1 MTDQVDNWH
10 KLARYDT
17 NMQGELHANLLRNNG
32 ITVSLQPLS
41 AIPGMNSGIVL
52 WVESTDL
59 ASAQRILDTI
69 PTDGAALLD
78 EMSDADFD
86 ALSAAQSNAPQGNSI
101 VNDEP
106 SISDDLL
113 NNNNGGND

>member
-32 ITVSLQPLS
+32 ITMSLQSLS

-52 WVESTDL
+52 WVENADL
-59 ASAQRILDTI
+59 PQAQRILEGVDT
-69 PTDGAALLD
+69 DSSSRADLLAN
-78 EMSDADFD
+78 MSDAELGIMPETD
-86 ALSAAQSNAPQGNSI
+86 LYTMQ
-101 VNDEP
+101 
-106 SISDDLL
+106 DDKHATPD
-113 NNNNGGND
+113 NKGGEL

>member
-1 MTDQVDNWH
+1 MSMTDMLKPHTLTSDIPTSKDDSMTDKVDNWH

-52 WVESTDL
+52 WVENTDL
-59 ASAQRILDTI
+59 AQAHHILKAIDS
-69 PTDGAALLD
+69 DGADGANLLA
-78 EMSDADFD
+78 EMSDAE
-86 ALSAAQSNAPQGNSI
+86 LGINSD
-101 VNDEP
+101 NQP
-106 SISDDLL
+106 R
-113 NNNNGGND
+113 

>member
-10 KLARYDT
+10 KLARFDT

-52 WVESTDL
+52 WVENADL
-59 ASAQRILDTI
+59 PQAQRILDGI
-69 PTDGAALLD
+69 DADSNARADLLAT
-78 EMSDADFD
+78 MSDAELGIMPETDI
-86 ALSAAQSNAPQGNSI
+86 QP
-101 VNDEP
+101 
-106 SISDDLL
+106 ISDNKHATPD
-113 NNNNGGND
+113 NKGGEL

>member
-41 AIPGMNSGIVL
+41 AMPGMNSGIVL
-52 WVESTDL
+52 WVQDTDL
-59 ASAQRILDTI
+59 AHAQRILANID
-69 PTDGAALLD
+69 TDGATPYEVFD
-78 EMSDADFD
+78 ET
-86 ALSAAQSNAPQGNSI
+86 SAAKINPALTPAH
-101 VNDEP
+101 
-106 SISDDLL
+106 DDKNRGTL
-113 NNNNGGND
+113 

>member
-10 KLARYDT
+10 KLARFDT

-52 WVESTDL
+52 WVEDTDL
-59 ASAQRILDTI
+59 VEAQRILDTI

-86 ALSAAQSNAPQGNSI
+86 ALSATQSNPTQGNSI
-101 VNDEP
+101 
-106 SISDDLL
+106 IDD
-113 NNNNGGND
+113 NNGGND